1 MFRTFFL
8 LRENLAGHRKVRR
21 PSFIYL
27 PAAAGIRKSLLS
39 AASVAGSRP

>member
-1 MFRTFFL
+1 MLRTFFL

-27 PAAAGIRKSLLS
+27 ATAAGTRNSLLS